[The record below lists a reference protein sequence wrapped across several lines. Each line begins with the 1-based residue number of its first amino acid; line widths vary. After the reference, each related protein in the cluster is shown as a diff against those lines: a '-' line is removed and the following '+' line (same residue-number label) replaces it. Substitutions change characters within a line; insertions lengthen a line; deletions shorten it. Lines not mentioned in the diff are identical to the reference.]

1 MKAYLIDPFQ
11 KKVHDLDIPKNLQ
24 AWYEVLRSD
33 NVDCVFAGELPGRR
47 CVDVWVDDY
56 FLDRA
61 EEWPC
66 FKIGES
72 QVYGYGLVLESD
84 KDGESQGV
92 TFGKSFFNGKLFFE
106 KWEDRLDAEKF
117 LEELTRVPSW
127 EHV

>member
-11 KKVHDLDIPKNLQ
+11 KKIHDLDIAKALR
-24 AWYEVLRSD
+24 AWYAVLRCES
-33 NVDCVFAGELPGRR
+33 VDAVCIAHLGDGR
-47 CVDVWVDDY
+47 CIDVWVDDY

-66 FKIGES
+66 FKIGEA
-72 QVYGYGLVLESD
+72 QVFGYGLVLESD
-84 KDGESQGV
+84 RNGESQGV
-92 TFGKSFFNGKLFFE
+92 SFSKSYFNGKLFFE
-106 KWEDRLDAEKF
+106 SWEKRLDAEKF